1 MSCYVRSATR
11 THDGVVIYADNHIPG
26 SFLEVKHTVDVDV
39 LGDWYNLVFD
49 SEQLKLYKFLDTMV
63 VPNLETRRI
72 QALAIHDELINY
84 EMDTDVKIDLM
95 NAITIL
101 DKTFTPPT
109 INKRCGWQ
117 RDLLDSIIFNYSKY
131 VIQTCRNARSLK
143 QYFSYAK
150 TI

>member
-11 THDGVVIYADNHIPG
+11 TQEGVIIYADNHLPG
-26 SFLEVKHTVDVDV
+26 SILEVKHTVEVGV
-39 LGDWYNLVFD
+39 VGDWYNLTFD
-49 SEQLKLYKFLDTMV
+49 QEQLKLHKFLDTMI
-63 VPNLETRRI
+63 VPNVDTRRI
-72 QALAIHDELINY
+72 QALDVHEEIVNY
-84 EMDTDVKIDLM
+84 EVDVDTKIDLM

-131 VIQTCRNARSLK
+131 VIQTCRSATNLK
-143 QYFSYAK
+143 AYFKYAK
-150 TI
+150 TV